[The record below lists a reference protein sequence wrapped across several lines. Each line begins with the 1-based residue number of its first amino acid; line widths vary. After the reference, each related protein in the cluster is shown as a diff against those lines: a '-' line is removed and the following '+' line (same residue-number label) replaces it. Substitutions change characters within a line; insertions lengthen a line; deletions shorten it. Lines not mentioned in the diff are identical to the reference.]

1 AITMKVFIFG
11 ANCYLGSQLIKKLQ
25 KHHEVYTN
33 NNIAHLNSGFMATN
47 VFQTYELQRTL
58 KQMHHIIYITN
69 KAALPNAY
77 LQGHSHSMH
86 VWAIENI
93 LQTLPS
99 YSDKKI
105 HILNVEKKY
114 NNHFKNLFDSQNVKV
129 IDMSASKVINKIG
142 KCSRPMQN
150 KYKKVYSF
158 QHMLLTKEINAI
170 QLVGMYEQYLKE
182 CSLGWIRIKQ
192 TEQRFEISLK
202 FLPYPLIKM
211 EKAYS
216 SPTNFILKVTG
227 GLLVSAKGEKNGML
241 EFRTSASSYRCVI
254 GLNHYEP
261 ALPWL
266 VYLLSQAPIH
276 KWVMSKLYNYVWKH
290 Y

>member
-1 AITMKVFIFG
+1 
-11 ANCYLGSQLIKKLQ
+11 
-25 KHHEVYTN
+25 
-33 NNIAHLNSGFMATN
+33 
-47 VFQTYELQRTL
+47 
-58 KQMHHIIYITN
+58 
-69 KAALPNAY
+69 
-77 LQGHSHSMH
+77 
-86 VWAIENI
+86 
-93 LQTLPS
+93 
-99 YSDKKI
+99 
-105 HILNVEKKY
+105 
-114 NNHFKNLFDSQNVKV
+114 
-129 IDMSASKVINKIG
+129 MSVSKVINRIG
-142 KCSRPMQN
+142 KCSRQMQD

-170 QLVGMYEQYLKE
+170 QLVDMYEQYLKE

-192 TEQRFEISLK
+192 TEKRFEISLK

-227 GLLVSAKGEKNGML
+227 GLLVSSNGGKDGML

-266 VYLLSQAPIH
+266 VYLVSQAPIH